1 MKIMLVDEFKIVNY
15 SGGIEHVLCNFA
27 NEFVKRNYQIV
38 LVGLDTEK
46 GVPAFDLDSKVK
58 FVNLCYDIP
67 GKSYLCAA
75 YYWQKAKKEILR
87 AIGGPELIIHD
98 KKRKDPKKEYFKN
111 EFIKRLKLIVRQE
124 KPDII
129 IDVGAFIAAI
139 VNKAIQEFPSIA
151 HVSMCHTDAYRCTK
165 QMNEEEINA
174 WKKCDAVQVLMPSY
188 IAPVKKLG
196 IHNVVYIPNIV
207 PQIDKEN
214 TTNLEKCHYTIINVG
229 RVEESLKRQHLLIQA
244 FIKIADK
251 YPQWK
256 IKIYG
261 ELDKNSYTRGLRKA
275 VSLNLLEDRIL
286 FCGTT
291 KKIRKCLAQADIF
304 AFPSASEGFGL
315 ALTEAMAMGLPSIGY
330 RSCSAVNELI
340 KNGENGF
347 LCEDGIDDFAAKL
360 EILIKNQEL
369 RIQMGAKAHEDMK
382 EYAPNK
388 IWDMW
393 EKLICKY
400 MNI

>member
-1 MKIMLVDEFKIVNY
+1 ML
-15 SGGIEHVLCNFA
+15 
-27 NEFVKRNYQIV
+27 
-38 LVGLDTEK
+38 
-46 GVPAFDLDSKVK
+46 
-58 FVNLCYDIP
+58 
-67 GKSYLCAA
+67 
-75 YYWQKAKKEILR
+75 
-87 AIGGPELIIHD
+87 
-98 KKRKDPKKEYFKN
+98 
-111 EFIKRLKLIVRQE
+111 
-124 KPDII
+124 
-129 IDVGAFIAAI
+129 
-139 VNKAIQEFPSIA
+139 
-151 HVSMCHTDAYRCTK
+151 
-165 QMNEEEINA
+165 
-174 WKKCDAVQVLMPSY
+174 
-188 IAPVKKLG
+188 
-196 IHNVVYIPNIV
+196 IPNIV
-207 PQIDKEN
+207 PQIAKEN

-315 ALTEAMAMGLPSIGY
+315 ALTEAMAMRIPAIGY
-330 RSCSAVNELI
+330 HSCSAVNELI

-347 LCEDGIDDFAAKL
+347 LCEAGIDDFATKMEL
-360 EILIKNQEL
+360 LITNQEL

-388 IWDMW
+388 IWNMW
-393 EKLICKY
+393 ERLICKY
-400 MNI
+400 TNIK